1 MGGRLSMSKKT
12 NRFWNIVVIIFSVLA
27 IICELLYKHY
37 LILIFMIPQILIA
50 IYSIKNFRVE
60 K

>member
-1 MGGRLSMSKKT
+1 MSKKT
-12 NRFWNIVVIIFSVLA
+12 SRFWNIVVIIFSVLA
-27 IICELLYKHY
+27 IICELLDKHY

-50 IYSIKNFRVE
+50 IYSIKNFGVE